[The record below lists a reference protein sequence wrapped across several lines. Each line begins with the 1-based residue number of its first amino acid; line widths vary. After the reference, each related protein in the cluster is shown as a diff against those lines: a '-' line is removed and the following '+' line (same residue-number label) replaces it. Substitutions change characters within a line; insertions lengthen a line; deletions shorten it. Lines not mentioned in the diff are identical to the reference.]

1 MIEGGAR
8 DTEILG
14 QHLVRRVLQPV
25 AQQER
30 IVLVEVTV
38 VEDQEE
44 FAAVRIETLDRMRDT
59 RWKIPE
65 IADTNVINEVVSL
78 LVDGRDASAAVK
90 HVGPF
95 GLLVPMQFANAAGI
109 QAHVHAGDVLG
120 NAEFS
125 QRDLTGPAAGVS
137 RMGCVP
143 RTLTRCSIKV
153 RRSPRKPRAE

>member
-1 MIEGGAR
+1 MIKRGAR

-14 QHLVRRVLQPV
+14 QHLVRRVLEPV
-25 AQQER
+25 AQQKG
-30 IVLVEVTV
+30 VVFVEVTV

-44 FAAVRIETLDRMRDT
+44 FAAVRIKTLDRMRDT

-65 IADTNVINEVVSL
+65 IADTDVINEVVSL
-78 LVDGRDASAAVK
+78 LVDGCDAGAAVK
-90 HVGPF
+90 HIGPF
-95 GLLVPMQFANAAGI
+95 ALLVPMQFANAAGI